1 MDSKIM
7 VQLSGVSKLY
17 GEVRAVDDVS
27 FQVREGEFCAL
38 LGPSGCGKTTTLR
51 IIAGFEKP
59 DAGDVLINAE
69 RCTELPPN
77 RRNTV
82 MVFQGYALFPH
93 RTVLENVLF
102 GLRMRRAGSKAQIH
116 EKARQALK
124 LVGLEGYDHRYP
136 QQLSGG
142 EQQRVALARAIVVEP
157 AVLLMDE
164 PLGALDLK
172 LRKAMRYELKQ
183 LQHKTGLTTIYVT
196 HDQEEAMSMAD
207 KVVVMNDGKIEQ
219 IGPPEEIYF
228 SPKSQFVADFIGEP
242 NWFQGTVKALEG
254 ADAVV
259 AYLPDLGKELSL
271 KRRDSTDR
279 QDGLKTGDAVW
290 IIVRSENVSLQQSPS
305 GSAQWFR
312 GRIVERDFLGASSRY
327 YLKPEEGDKLII
339 ADVKG
344 ERSGNLQAGAP
355 ICFGW
360 DNDGMAWFKKNR

>member
-7 VQLSGVSKLY
+7 VQLSEVSKLY
-17 GEVRAVDDVS
+17 GDVCAVDDVS
-27 FQVREGEFCAL
+27 FEVREGEFCAL
-38 LGPSGCGKTTTLR
+38 LGPSGCGKTTILR
-51 IIAGFEKP
+51 IIAGFERP

-102 GLRMRRAGSKAQIH
+102 GLRMRQAGSKNQIQ

-124 LVGLEGYDHRYP
+124 LVGLEGYEQRYP
-136 QQLSGG
+136 RQLSGG
-142 EQQRVALARAIVVEP
+142 EQQRVALARAVVVEP
-157 AVLLMDE
+157 AVLLLDE

-183 LQHKTGLTTIYVT
+183 LQRKTGLTTIYVT
-196 HDQEEAMSMAD
+196 HDQEEAISMAD
-207 KVVVMNDGKIEQ
+207 KVVVMNEGKIEQ
-219 IGPPEEIYF
+219 IGQPEEIYF
-228 SPKSQFVADFIGEP
+228 SPKSKFVADFIGEP
-242 NWFQGTVKALEG
+242 NWFQGTVKALEAAG
-254 ADAVV
+254 TLLVD
-259 AYLPDLGKELSL
+259 LPELGQELSFN
-271 KRRDSTDR
+271 RRDSTER
-279 QDGLKTGDAVW
+279 QVGLKTGDAVW
-290 IIVRSENVSLQQSPS
+290 IIVRSENVTLQQSPS

-312 GRIVERDFLGASSRY
+312 GRIVERDFQGASCRY

-344 ERSGNLQAGAP
+344 ERSGKLQP
-355 ICFGW
+355 ELPMYFGW
-360 DNDGMAWFKKNR
+360 DNHDAVCFKKDR